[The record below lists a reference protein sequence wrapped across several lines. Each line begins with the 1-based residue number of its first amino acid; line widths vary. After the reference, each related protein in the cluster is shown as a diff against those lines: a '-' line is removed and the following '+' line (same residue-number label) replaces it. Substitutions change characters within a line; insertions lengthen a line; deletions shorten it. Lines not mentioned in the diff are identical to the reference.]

1 MRGLYNYSIII
12 YKIDQDWSAL
22 RLRLMKVNI
31 CSANTSV
38 TKCRLFMQPGCS
50 FSKLRRLYQLGLTMS
65 HRMPFLCSGLEL
77 GILWPRSAEADGVSA
92 WHRSVAAE
100 GQQDRNLSCSSLDV
114 PAGQADKGSGNIRC
128 SDMVDY
134 APYAHEM
141 SFVWGMN
148 VCCMNLCGISV
159 AFLQSKQ
166 LRSATFVIWSTRRK
180 SDSCQSLQVDQPKA
194 SATRSRGAPLPD
206 YLILTSKIDPKDSK
220 IWNQSLSMAGSS
232 QDSRQYDWSTG
243 RFFFHFLVAISS
255 THNDVPI
262 CHFFRTNGG

>member
-1 MRGLYNYSIII
+1 M
-12 YKIDQDWSAL
+12 
-22 RLRLMKVNI
+22 
-31 CSANTSV
+31 
-38 TKCRLFMQPGCS
+38 
-50 FSKLRRLYQLGLTMS
+50 
-65 HRMPFLCSGLEL
+65 
-77 GILWPRSAEADGVSA
+77 SA

-206 YLILTSKIDPKDSK
+206 YLIRSPQKLIPKTQRFEINLCPWQVQVKIQDSTTGQLVAFFFIFWWQFRPPTMMCRFAIFLGQTADSCWEAQMESIFLIARIK
-220 IWNQSLSMAGSS
+220 QHKTYLESLSFVLLSAGFLPSLA
-232 QDSRQYDWSTG
+232 DPC
-243 RFFFHFLVAISS
+243 FHTSGMGSEFSGSGIGWLLA
-255 THNDVPI
+255 H
-262 CHFFRTNGG
+262 HRGML